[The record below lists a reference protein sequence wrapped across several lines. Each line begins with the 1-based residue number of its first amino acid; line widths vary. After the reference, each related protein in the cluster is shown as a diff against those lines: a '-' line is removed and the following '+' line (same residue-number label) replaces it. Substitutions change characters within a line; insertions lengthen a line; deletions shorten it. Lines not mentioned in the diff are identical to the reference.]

1 MIIWVAN
8 YWTSHCLSFNYFFPY
23 IFGPTVYDLLAL
35 AANPNH
41 PALQHTDAEVNLHVK
56 LNEFGQGTQIVSL
69 PEVRARTVPDA
80 VSDVG
85 TMSPLMFCAAISSA
99 NLVSIAYRIQ
109 YTFLVLFNRDP
120 LQKKQ
125 FIEVHYLLLQIDI
138 FI

>member
-1 MIIWVAN
+1 
-8 YWTSHCLSFNYFFPY
+8 
-23 IFGPTVYDLLAL
+23 VYDLLAL

-41 PALQHTDAEVNLHVK
+41 PALQHTDTEVNLHVK

-99 NLVSIAYRIQ
+99 NLVRIAYRIQ
-109 YTFLVLFNRDP
+109 YTHLVLFNRDP
-120 LQKKQ
+120 LQKNNLSS
-125 FIEVHYLLLQIDI
+125 FIICSCKSI
-138 FI
+138 FVY